1 MTALHQ
7 AIKLLIE
14 SGLFRQAA
22 DREKEIANIYA
33 QDGIDQAKARDSFV
47 RAGDWYKQED
57 ANAYGL
63 ALFNVAGADLADL
76 ADLDL
81 DLDLDLDFGR

>member
-57 ANAYGL
+57 ANAYAFLSLGKLQGL
-63 ALFNVAGADLADL
+63 IV
-76 ADLDL
+76 
-81 DLDLDLDFGR
+81 R

>member
-1 MTALHQ
+1 MLKLAAVTALHQ

-57 ANAYGL
+57 ANAY
-63 ALFNVAGADLADL
+63 APLFFFFSVTGS
-76 ADLDL
+76 
-81 DLDLDLDFGR
+81 